1 MSRNREFD
9 DVDDDDEDED
19 RQPLEGDKLVR
30 DLRRQVKARDKRL
43 AEVEKELGEFAKERR
58 TRTVAEVLKAREVN
72 EKYARFVTADLEDVT
87 PDAVNK
93 WLDDNADLV
102 GVERQESTVDEG
114 TQESMRRINN
124 ADRNSKGPDADPIA
138 AKLSDPNLT
147 PADWEQLIGKSL
159 TN

>member
-1 MSRNREFD
+1 MSRNRDFD

-30 DLRRQVKARDKRL
+30 DLRKQLKARDKRL
-43 AEVEKELGEFAKERR
+43 GEVEKELSDYAKERR

-72 EKYARFVTADLEDVT
+72 EKYARFVTADIEDVT
-87 PDAVNK
+87 PEAVNK

-102 GVERQESTVDEG
+102 GVEKQESTVDEG
-114 TQESMRRINN
+114 TQESLRRINN

-147 PADWEQLIGKSL
+147 PEALAELIGKPL
-159 TN
+159 G